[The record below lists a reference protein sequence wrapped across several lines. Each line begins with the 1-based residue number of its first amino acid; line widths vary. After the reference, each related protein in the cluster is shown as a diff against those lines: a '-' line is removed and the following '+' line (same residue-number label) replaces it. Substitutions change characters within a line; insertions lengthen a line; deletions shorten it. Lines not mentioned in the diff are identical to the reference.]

1 MIPMRHLRPLFL
13 AVACF
18 IVGAGVASAAPALTL
33 TWTDNSDNET
43 GFRVERK
50 VGTGAWVQLGTLLPG
65 NAITAT
71 DAGPFT
77 MGTTYTYRVC
87 AFNAWGDSAWSN
99 EAAVLTATPAAPGT
113 VKVTIQVQVTVLRAD
128 YPILAATLKP

>member
-1 MIPMRHLRPLFL
+1 MKAILRFL
-13 AVACF
+13 SAILVGFVCAGAVA
-18 IVGAGVASAAPALTL
+18 AAPALVL

-50 VGTGAWVQLGTLLPG
+50 VGAGAWATLATLPA
-65 NAITAT
+65 NAITAN

-77 MGTTYTYRVC
+77 VNQTIAYRVC

-99 EAAVLTATPAAPGT
+99 EAVIQTATPAAPGT
-113 VKVTIQVQVTVLRAD
+113 IKVTVQVQVTVLRAD
-128 YPILAATLKP
+128 YPVLAATLVP